1 MPHAACSAVRL
12 FNKKKKIESHGMLV
26 VGMRMGDTR
35 LAGSSDFWTA
45 GLWEAR
51 METAAA
57 AIVEST

>member
-1 MPHAACSAVRL
+1 
-12 FNKKKKIESHGMLV
+12 MLV
-26 VGMRMGDTR
+26 VGIRMGDTR

-45 GLWEAR
+45 GHWEAR